1 MKVRTDFVTNSS
13 SSSFICLRLPTG
25 AVEAILEQNDLSSEK
40 ILQRMDDGDYDDI
53 ELRDRYLEAVLG
65 ECGLDYVGWTLDEN
79 DLTEHNLA
87 ELREMLS
94 KEIKSVY
101 KMDVSPNNLIFDF
114 GEIYRWKIRSD
125 FVTNSSSS
133 SFVIAYKTNP
143 DIPSDVAEKY
153 PEIKYFTISL
163 KHFLLS
169 DAGYETTTGDRCT
182 TKGVQDSWY
191 LDTEPI
197 VEI

>member
-25 AVEAILEQNDLSSEK
+25 AGDAILEQNDLSSEK

-114 GEIYRWKIRSD
+114 GEIYR
-125 FVTNSSSS
+125 
-133 SFVIAYKTNP
+133 
-143 DIPSDVAEKY
+143 
-153 PEIKYFTISL
+153 
-163 KHFLLS
+163 
-169 DAGYETTTGDRCT
+169 
-182 TKGVQDSWY
+182 
-191 LDTEPI
+191 
-197 VEI
+197 

>member
-1 MKVRTDFVTNSS
+1 MGFLDGFLNKMNFSATD
-13 SSSFICLRLPTG
+13 
-25 AVEAILEQNDLSSEK
+25 EY
-40 ILQRMDDGDYDDI
+40 DGDYDDI

-114 GEIYRWKIRSD
+114 GEIYR
-125 FVTNSSSS
+125 
-133 SFVIAYKTNP
+133 
-143 DIPSDVAEKY
+143 
-153 PEIKYFTISL
+153 
-163 KHFLLS
+163 
-169 DAGYETTTGDRCT
+169 
-182 TKGVQDSWY
+182 
-191 LDTEPI
+191 
-197 VEI
+197 

>member
-1 MKVRTDFVTNSS
+1 MKVRQDFVTNSS

-87 ELREMLS
+87 E
-94 KEIKSVY
+94 EIKSVY

-114 GEIYRWKIRSD
+114 GEIYR
-125 FVTNSSSS
+125 
-133 SFVIAYKTNP
+133 
-143 DIPSDVAEKY
+143 
-153 PEIKYFTISL
+153 
-163 KHFLLS
+163 
-169 DAGYETTTGDRCT
+169 
-182 TKGVQDSWY
+182 
-191 LDTEPI
+191 
-197 VEI
+197 

>member
-40 ILQRMDDGDYDDI
+40 ILQRMDDGDYDNI
-53 ELRDRYLEAVLG
+53 ELRDRYLEVVLG

-114 GEIYRWKIRSD
+114 GEIYR
-125 FVTNSSSS
+125 
-133 SFVIAYKTNP
+133 
-143 DIPSDVAEKY
+143 
-153 PEIKYFTISL
+153 
-163 KHFLLS
+163 
-169 DAGYETTTGDRCT
+169 
-182 TKGVQDSWY
+182 
-191 LDTEPI
+191 
-197 VEI
+197 